1 MAEQSET
8 ARHAPGRAARAVA
21 AVTALLLA
29 VTACSGDDDAG
40 GSGDAGASG
49 NPSELGG
56 DQVAQLLGP
65 EDPASGEPVRVGIVT
80 DGATQA
86 YDSSDEP
93 RAAQAAADYWNEH
106 KKGIGGRPIELVTC
120 ETGGDP
126 AGGTDCGNRMVEEG
140 VVAVIFNT
148 SAVAEQAWEPLH
160 DAGVPTMLYQATADR
175 MNADTQSTYLLV
187 NPIPTLFGLPVSL
200 AQSAGADNVAFV
212 VIDVPVAVNAFE
224 SNGPEILENAGIGY
238 EVVKVPVGT
247 PDMTPQMQQV
257 VESGAGVVH
266 VLGNDTFCV
275 AAFQGLQTAGYTGE
289 IAAVSQCIDNATRE
303 AMPGQLEGINV
314 LSSVAIGAADDPT
327 YQLYQAVMSTYG
339 QDVRDTENINAMGSY
354 TVMSSLATALEGI
367 TGDINPQTVNQTI
380 KAMPEQPM
388 PGGGGTTFRCGGSA
402 MATYPAVCT
411 NQWLRTT
418 LDADGQP
425 QEYEVQDSSAIVEG
439 L

>member
-1 MAEQSET
+1 MAVHGS
-8 ARHAPGRAARAVA
+8 RALAVAVA
-21 AVTALLLA
+21 AAGTLLLA
-29 VTACSGDDDAG
+29 TTACSSDDDTTDAASD
-40 GSGDAGASG
+40 SGPSG
-49 NPSELGG
+49 EES
-56 DQVAQLLGP
+56 AQLLGP
-65 EDPASGEPVRVGIVT
+65 DDPASGEPVRVGIVT

-93 RAAQAAADYWNEH
+93 RAAQAAADFWNEH
-106 KKGIGGRPIELVTC
+106 KRGIGGRPIELVTC

-126 AGGTDCGNRMVEEG
+126 AGGTDCGNRMVEEN
-140 VVAVIFNT
+140 VVAVIVNT

-160 DAGVPTMLYQATADR
+160 AAGVPTMLYQATADR
-175 MNADTQSTYLLV
+175 MNADTQSTFLLV
-187 NPIPTLFGLPVSL
+187 NPIPTLFGLPVAL
-200 AQSAGADNVAFV
+200 AQSEGTDKVAFV

-224 SNGPEILENAGIGY
+224 SNGPEILEGAGIDY
-238 EVVKVPVGT
+238 EIVKVPPGT

-257 VESGAGVVH
+257 VDSGAGVVH

-275 AAFQGLQTAGYTGE
+275 AAFQGLQTAGYTGQ

-314 LSSVAIGAADDPT
+314 LSSVAVGAADDPT

-354 TVMSSLATALEGI
+354 TVMSALATALEGI
-367 TGDINPQTVNQTI
+367 TGDINPQTVTRTI

-411 NQWLRTT
+411 NQWLRAT

-425 QEYEVQDSSAIVEG
+425 SAYEVEDSSDIVQG